1 MTPSELQETFIDRPE
16 FLLTLMLSTPD
27 APTDRAISSITVD
40 FTETEV
46 IARVQ
51 RVPEARR
58 ALRLLATK
66 QTIFAAVLLYQLIL
80 ERGPD
85 FASSLVERAER
96 FAERAAHR
104 NAEFQSHVASGWYP
118 PAQSPD
124 AESST
129 FFQELNISP
138 IDLEVA
144 QSKARE
150 AFTFLEEEGLV
161 VDPAFMPEL
170 MVLAGL
176 VPMHFSVRT
185 PKGERVYREIKIN
198 APLWSLDI
206 TRGSKGGQPHT
217 DFEFRFRGIEIVRKA
232 ITAMATQYLESEEK
246 IRRGK
251 GQPVLRRKGAPDLD
265 PE

>member
-1 MTPSELQETFIDRPE
+1 MTPTELHEMFIDRPE
-16 FLLTLMLSTPD
+16 FLLALMLSTPD
-27 APTDRAISSITVD
+27 TLADKVVSSITID

-51 RVPEARR
+51 RQPELRR
-58 ALRLLATK
+58 APRLLATK
-66 QTIFAAVLLYQLIL
+66 PTIFAAVLLYQLIL
-80 ERGPD
+80 ERGSD
-85 FASSLVERAER
+85 FAPSLVDRAES
-96 FAERAAHR
+96 FAERAAYR
-104 NAEFQSHVASGWYP
+104 NAEFQPHTVSGWYP

-138 IDLEVA
+138 LDLEEA
-144 QSKARE
+144 QSKTRQ
-150 AFTFLEEEGLV
+150 AFIFLEEEGLA
-161 VDPAFMPEL
+161 VDPAFTPEL

-185 PKGERVYREIKIN
+185 PKGERIYREIRVN
-198 APLWSLDI
+198 APRWSLDI

-232 ITAMATQYLESEEK
+232 IAAMATHT
-246 IRRGK
+246 
-251 GQPVLRRKGAPDLD
+251 
-265 PE
+265 

>member
-1 MTPSELQETFIDRPE
+1 MTPSELREMFLDRPE
-16 FLLTLMLSTPD
+16 FLLALMLSTPG
-27 APTDRAISSITVD
+27 APVEKSVSSISVD

-51 RVPEARR
+51 RQSEASH

-85 FASSLVERAER
+85 FASSLVDRAER
-96 FAERAAHR
+96 FSERAAHR
-104 NAEFQSHVASGWYP
+104 NTEFQPHVVSGWYP

-124 AESST
+124 AESAT

-138 IDLEVA
+138 MDLEMA

-161 VDPAFMPEL
+161 VDPAFTPEL

-185 PKGERVYREIKIN
+185 PKGDRVYREIKVN

-251 GQPVLRRKGAPDLD
+251 GQPVLRRKGAPELD